1 MTECVYTCIY
11 TCSFHFILLS
21 TCHPAI
27 FVAFRKKFYGKQFSS
42 RSLSGRLFYDYQLN
56 VPLKGLSGI
65 DVFAVENKG
74 PWGTWFTSKVLCC
87 HWLLSLSFYLP
98 HCIFELVIGGG
109 CGFGKTW
116 KLTKSSHHKSPWT
129 NLVADSLNRGAEC
142 CGLCEVSYRF
152 LYCGGGVQ
160 LIRSWVF
167 FFFVC
172 FFHYVSVP
180 FNSLNYYDDLFWN
193 TVTFWGLSEVKT
205 LHII

>member
-65 DVFAVENKG
+65 DVFAVENKV

-109 CGFGKTW
+109 VWFWKNLKAHEVFTPQEPMNQSGGWFSEQRSGVLWPLWSLLQISVLWRGCSTNTVMGFF
-116 KLTKSSHHKSPWT
+116 
-129 NLVADSLNRGAEC
+129 C
-142 CGLCEVSYRF
+142 
-152 LYCGGGVQ
+152 
-160 LIRSWVF
+160 
-167 FFFVC
+167 FVC